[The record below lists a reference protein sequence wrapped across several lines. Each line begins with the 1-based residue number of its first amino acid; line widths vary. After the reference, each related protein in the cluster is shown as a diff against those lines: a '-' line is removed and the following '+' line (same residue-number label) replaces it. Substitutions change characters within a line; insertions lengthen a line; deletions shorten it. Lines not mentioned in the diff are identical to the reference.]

1 MGDFIEVRIKK
12 VKNKSPKGTIPIY
25 ATTGSA
31 GADLFACLENDM
43 VIKPGERVRIPT
55 GIAIELPE
63 GIAALVFARSGL
75 ADKKGLALS
84 NGVGVIDSD
93 FRGEI
98 MVLMV
103 NLGRED
109 IIVRHGERIAQ
120 VVFINVARASFTE
133 IEELGETKRGMGGF
147 GSTGI

>member
-1 MGDFIEVRIKK
+1 MRDYVDVGIKK
-12 VKNKSPKGTIPIY
+12 IKNNNIEGTIPIY
-25 ATTGSA
+25 ATKGSA
-31 GADLFACLENDM
+31 GADLYACLQNEM
-43 VIKPGERVRIPT
+43 VIRPGERVRIPT

-84 NGVGVIDSD
+84 NGVGIIDSD

-98 MVLMV
+98 KVLMI
-103 NLGRED
+103 NLGQED
-109 IIVRHGERIAQ
+109 IMVRHGERIAQ
-120 VVFINVARASFTE
+120 MVFLNAARASF
-133 IEELGETKRGMGGF
+133 IELQELGETKRGIGGF

>member
-12 VKNKSPKGTIPIY
+12 VKNKSPEGTIPIY

-103 NLGRED
+103 NLGQED